1 MHAGLPRN
9 FLRQGL
15 AVYVCGTGTNES
27 VFTAVATGEVRKLTE
42 TILAALITGGLV
54 PAGGAGAGKPQR
66 AGPLEARLEKAQAV
80 TDTKLEEL
88 TREVRIHNNFAMRV
102 PVLEEQLK
110 AAERRISQLE
120 HRG

>member
-1 MHAGLPRN
+1 M
-9 FLRQGL
+9 
-15 AVYVCGTGTNES
+15 
-27 VFTAVATGEVRKLTE
+27 TE
-42 TILAALITGGLV
+42 TILAALITGGLSLLGV
-54 PAGGAGAGKPQR
+54 LAAGNRSAR
-66 AGPLEARLEKAQAV
+66 AMEARLDKAQAV

-88 TREVRIHNNFAMRV
+88 TREVRVHNNFAMRV